1 MQAALIFAL
10 LLLFAAAPVR
20 GGAGEPPELA
30 AALKRIGECRTVAA
44 KFPQTRR
51 LKDLDMEIV
60 IRGSMASEKNGRL
73 LWRVDDPV
81 PSVTLITGKKL
92 VHRDEATGKVS
103 ELAADRPW
111 LKLLRDSFIDC
122 LSGDVEK
129 LRRSFEVGTVPPD
142 KLRLTPLT
150 PELKKLY
157 AAVELVVDLKR
168 DVLSALILD
177 EPSGDRMTIRFEEVR
192 RNPELPESLWRIP
205 PGR

>member
-20 GGAGEPPELA
+20 GGAGESPELA
-30 AALKRIGECRTVAA
+30 AALKRIGECRAVAA
-44 KFPQTRR
+44 KFTQIRQ
-51 LKDLDMEIV
+51 LKDIDMEIV
-60 IRGSMASEKNGRL
+60 IRGSMASEKDGRL

-81 PSVTLITGKKL
+81 PSVTLITGGKL
-92 VHRDEATGKVS
+92 VHWDKTTGKVA
-103 ELAADRPW
+103 ELAADLPW

-129 LRRSFEVGTVPPD
+129 LRRSFEVGIVPPD

-150 PELKKLY
+150 PELKQLY

-192 RNPELPESLWRIP
+192 RDPELPESWWRIP

>member
-10 LLLFAAAPVR
+10 LLAAAPVR
-20 GGAGEPPELA
+20 GGAGESPELA
-30 AALKRIGECRTVAA
+30 AALKRIGECRAVAA
-44 KFPQTRR
+44 KFTQTRR
-51 LKDLDMEIV
+51 LRDLDMEIV

-73 LWRVDDPV
+73 LWCVDDPV
-81 PSVTLITGKKL
+81 PSVTLITGRKL
-92 VHRDEATGKVS
+92 VHWDQTTGKVS
-103 ELAADRPW
+103 ELAADLPW
-111 LKLLRDSFIDC
+111 LNLLRDSFIDC

-129 LRRSFEVGTVPPD
+129 LKCSFRVETVPPD

-157 AAVELVVDLKR
+157 AAIELVVDLKR

-177 EPSGDRMTIRFEEVR
+177 EPSGDRMTIRFGEVR
-192 RNPELPESLWRIP
+192 RDPELPESRWRIP